1 MNTAVAF
8 FSRTGNTKKI
18 AQAIAEA
25 ACCTAQDIAA
35 FDAQD
40 TVDLLFIGG
49 AIYGGALEPS
59 LAEFIARLN
68 PEKIG
73 RAAVFSTS
81 ASKTRYGVAVNLI
94 RNALKDRGIPTADDS
109 FCCRGKFLFMGRKH
123 PNDADLGDAKQFA
136 VSMTGR
142 YSQ

>member
-35 FDAQD
+35 FDVQD
-40 TVDLLFIGG
+40 TIDLLFIGG

-81 ASKTRYGVAVNLI
+81 ASQKGYGVAVNLI

-136 VSMTGR
+136 VSMTGG